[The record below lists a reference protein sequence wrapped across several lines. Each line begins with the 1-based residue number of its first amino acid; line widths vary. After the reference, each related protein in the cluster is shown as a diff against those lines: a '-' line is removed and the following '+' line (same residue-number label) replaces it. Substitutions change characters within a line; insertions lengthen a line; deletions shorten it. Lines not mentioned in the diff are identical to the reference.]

1 MAILNYAWPIAML
14 WSIVTPGY
22 AAPKPF
28 LQRIDCTT
36 GQSRNPAPSEQA
48 LPGQIRPGHPAA
60 PVVTLGRADPQT
72 CPVSDQSVN
81 VWMVVMLIAGA
92 IIIGV
97 PAARSRN
104 RHVVFS

>member
-1 MAILNYAWPIAML
+1 MAILNYAWPIAVL
-14 WSIVTPGY
+14 WSIVTPGH
-22 AAPKPF
+22 AMPKPL
-28 LQRIDCTT
+28 LQHIDCTR
-36 GQSRNPAPSEQA
+36 GQSLSPLLIEQA
-48 LPGQIRPGHPAA
+48 RLEQAA
-60 PVVTLGRADPQT
+60 RPVVAQTRADPQA

-81 VWMVVMLIAGA
+81 VWMVVMLIVGA